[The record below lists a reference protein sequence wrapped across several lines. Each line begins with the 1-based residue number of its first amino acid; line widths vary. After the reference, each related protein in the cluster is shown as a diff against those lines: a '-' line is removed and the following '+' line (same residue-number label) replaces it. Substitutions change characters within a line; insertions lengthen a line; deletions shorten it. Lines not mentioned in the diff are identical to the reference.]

1 MKPDHATAATLSA
14 VIENDIKAIK
24 GMTHKLSAINAS
36 LNTDSFTEL
45 AGAAYLL
52 HNIYNAFENS
62 FEQIS
67 RSFENHVKDVSKW
80 HKELLGKMFLE
91 ISGIRPAVFPQE
103 LRGILNEL
111 RGFRHVFR
119 HSYDFEIDPKK
130 LQFVI
135 EDFLAQEGDLIDAIS
150 AFRHWLMQAI
160 QNG

>member
-1 MKPDHATAATLSA
+1 MKPDLATAATLSA
-14 VIENDIKAIK
+14 VIENDIRAIES
-24 GMTHKLSAINAS
+24 MTHRLRGIAAS
-36 LNTDSFTEL
+36 MNPEAFTEL

-52 HNIYNAFENS
+52 HNIYNALENT

-91 ISGIRPAVFPQE
+91 IRGIRPAVFPQE

-130 LQFVI
+130 LQIVI
-135 EDFLAQEGDLIDAIS
+135 EDFLAKQGNLVDALTE
-150 AFRHWLMQAI
+150 FKHWLLAEA
-160 QNG
+160 GE

>member
-14 VIENDIKAIK
+14 VIENDIRAIK
-24 GMTHKLSAINAS
+24 GMTHKLSAIHAS
-36 LNTDSFTEL
+36 LNPDSFTEL

-52 HNIYNAFENS
+52 HNIYNALENS

-67 RSFENHVKDVSKW
+67 RSFENHVKDASKW

-91 ISGIRPAVFPQE
+91 IPGIRPAVFPQA

-135 EDFLAQEGDLIDAIS
+135 EDFLAQEGDLIDSMS
-150 AFRHWLMQAI
+150 AFRQWLLQTI

>member
-14 VIENDIKAIK
+14 VIESDVRAI
-24 GMTHKLSAINAS
+24 GVMTLRLRGIAAS
-36 LNTDSFTEL
+36 MNPESFTDL

-52 HNIYNAFENS
+52 HNIYNALENS

-80 HKELLGKMFLE
+80 HKELLSKMFLE
-91 ISGIRPAVFPQE
+91 IPGIRPAVFPPE

-130 LQFVI
+130 LQVVI
-135 EDFLAQEGDLIDAIS
+135 EDFLAEQANLIDSIT
-150 AFRHWLMQAI
+150 AFRKWLLPDE
-160 QNG
+160 GK